1 MWDQPAA
8 VAATILCM
16 RGEIHMPLEGR
27 RALVT
32 GASSGIGRATALRLG
47 EEGARVAVNYPSE
60 EERADAEAV
69 AARIDP
75 AGARAY
81 TVRADVGVEADVVR
95 MVEEC
100 HERFGGLD
108 LLVNNAG
115 IESQAPTL
123 EMSLEVWGHVLR
135 TNLTGPF
142 LCLREAGRLMAAQRQ
157 GVIVNISSV
166 HEFIP
171 WPGYAHY
178 CASKGGL
185 KLLTQTVALEWA
197 PLGIRVV
204 GIAPGAIATPL
215 NSAVLDDPE
224 ALREVEAEI
233 PLGRLGQPE
242 EIAAAVVWVASE
254 EAAYL
259 TGTTLVIDGGMSTY
273 PRFR

>member
-1 MWDQPAA
+1 
-8 VAATILCM
+8 
-16 RGEIHMPLEGR
+16 MPLEGR

-32 GASSGIGRATALRLG
+32 GATSGIGRATALRLG

-60 EERADAEAV
+60 KERADAEAV
-69 AARIDP
+69 ATRIDP
-75 AGARAY
+75 AGERAY

-100 HERFGGLD
+100 RERFGGLD

-123 EMSLEVWGHVLR
+123 EMTLEAWEHVLR
-135 TNLTGPF
+135 TNLTGAF

-204 GIAPGAIATPL
+204 AIAPGAIATPL

-233 PLGRLGQPE
+233 PLRRLGQPE
-242 EIAAAVVWVASE
+242 EIAAAVVWVAGE

-259 TGTTLVIDGGMSTY
+259 TGTTLVVDGGMSTY

>member
-1 MWDQPAA
+1 
-8 VAATILCM
+8 
-16 RGEIHMPLEGR
+16 MPLEGR

-60 EERADAEAV
+60 KERAGAEAV
-69 AARIDP
+69 ATRIDP
-75 AGARAY
+75 AGERAY

-95 MVEEC
+95 MVEAC
-100 HERFGGLD
+100 RERFGGLD

-123 EMSLEVWGHVLR
+123 EMTLEAWEHVLR
-135 TNLTGPF
+135 TNLTGAF

-204 GIAPGAIATPL
+204 AIAPGAIATPL

-233 PLGRLGQPE
+233 PLRRLGQPE
-242 EIAAAVVWVASE
+242 EIAAAVVWVAGE

-259 TGTTLVIDGGMSTY
+259 TGTTLVVDGGMSTY